1 MIGHT
6 HPSMHPSTHPSI
18 RPSTHSS
25 IHSLARQINLRVES
39 GPLFPL
45 QFSSQSRCTV
55 PTKTYAYSSG
65 YGCWAYVSLYWYEE
79 ARFVDTPTFFQYY
92 DHLYSRPGEAM

>member
-1 MIGHT
+1 MLMMSHT
-6 HPSMHPSTHPSI
+6 HSM
-18 RPSTHSS
+18 
-25 IHSLARQINLRVES
+25 ARQINLRVES

-92 DHLYSRPGEAM
+92 DHLYSRPGEAHCSVCRLRLCSTLYATML